1 MTTEHANWFQTLLW
15 LAVSGIIVLA
25 ILTAR
30 RGRTLYIR
38 PIPGL
43 EAIDEAVGRAAE
55 MGRPMLFTFG
65 LAGIDIVS
73 IQALAVLS
81 HIARIAARLGNRIIV
96 PLADVPLFTLTEE
109 VMREAWAA
117 EGKQDAFRADDIR
130 FLSDQ
135 QFAYAAGVIG
145 LLNRERVAS
154 AFYFGYFYA
163 ESLLLAESGQ
173 QVGAIQVAGT
183 PATTQIPFFI
193 VASDYTIIGDEYYAA
208 SAYLSREPTLLGSL
222 VGQDIGKAILIL
234 IIVWG
239 TLLSVAHGFW
249 PHVVT
254 RNWLLDWLG
263 GPK

>member
-1 MTTEHANWFQTLLW
+1 MTTEHATWFQTLLW
-15 LAVSGIIVLA
+15 FVVSAIIVLA

-30 RGRTLYIR
+30 RGRRLYIR

-43 EAIDEAVGRAAE
+43 AAIDEAVGRATE
-55 MGRPMLFTFG
+55 MGRPMLFTPG
-65 LAGIDIVS
+65 LAGIDIVTMQS
-73 IQALAVLS
+73 LAVLS
-81 HIARIAARLGNRIIV
+81 HIARLAARLGNRIIV
-96 PLADVPLFTLTEE
+96 PLADVPLYTLTEE

-117 EGKQDAFRADDIR
+117 EGKQDAFRADDVR

-145 LLNRERVAS
+145 LLSRERVAS

-193 VASDYTIIGDEYYAA
+193 VASDYVIIGDEYYAA

-234 IIVWG
+234 MIVLG
-239 TLLSVAHGFW
+239 TIFTLLHGFF
-249 PHVVT
+249 PHAVPH
-254 RNWLLDWLG
+254 NWLTELLG
-263 GPK
+263 GSS